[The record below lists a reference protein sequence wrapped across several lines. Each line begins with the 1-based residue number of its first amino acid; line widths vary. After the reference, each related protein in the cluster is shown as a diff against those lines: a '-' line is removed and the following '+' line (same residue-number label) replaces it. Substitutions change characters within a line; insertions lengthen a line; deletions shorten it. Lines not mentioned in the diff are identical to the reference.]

1 MDWQTHMLSGTVAGY
16 MATGGNWKG
25 ALIGGIAG
33 GVPDL
38 DEPRSKFGKVFLPL
52 SLLLN
57 QLVGHRTLTHS
68 LVFAILAG
76 LTLALFFDFTVGI
89 ATTASIL
96 AHSIG
101 DMLTG
106 KVRFLYPLQISVG
119 MSVSPFIF
127 MVNDRICRVVMLLLL
142 LFFGWKDSTTYF
154 LSLGS

>member
-33 GVPDL
+33 VVPDL
-38 DEPRSKFGKVFLPL
+38 DEPKSKFGKVFVPL

-76 LTLALFFDFTVGI
+76 LTLVFFFDLTVGI
-89 ATTASIL
+89 ATTAGIL

-119 MSVSPFIF
+119 MSVSSFIF
-127 MVNDRICRVVMLLLL
+127 MVNDRVCRVVMLLLL
-142 LFFGWKDSTTYF
+142 LFFGWRDSTTYF